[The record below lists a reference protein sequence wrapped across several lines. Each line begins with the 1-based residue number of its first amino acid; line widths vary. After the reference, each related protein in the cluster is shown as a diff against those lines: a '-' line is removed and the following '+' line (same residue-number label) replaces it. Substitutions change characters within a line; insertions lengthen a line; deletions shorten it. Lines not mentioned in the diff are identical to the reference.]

1 MRTIE
6 SMCFEITN
14 MATQTEPIHATISSY
29 VNILSSDEIYFALE
43 GVTIQELME
52 IINEHQTQLMLKY
65 LILHRFKMGP
75 EKIFLYTS
83 HPFGKMNKIF
93 VHHPMPFSTNIQTH
107 LKMRK

>member
-14 MATQTEPIHATISSY
+14 MATQIEPIHETISSY

-52 IINEHQTQLMLKY
+52 IINEHQSQALCCSFHFSQLILKC
-65 LILHRFKMGP
+65 LILHRLFMSCK
-75 EKIFLYTS
+75 
-83 HPFGKMNKIF
+83 NKLPQINRIDD
-93 VHHPMPFSTNIQTH
+93 STG
-107 LKMRK
+107 